1 MKEWVIGNP
10 YTSETPMS
18 SQDEFLIL
26 ACDGVW
32 DVCTDQN
39 AVDLIRDIHDP
50 QEASE
55 KLLSHAME
63 KFSTDN
69 LSVLVIRF
77 DTQYEDATLNS

>member
-10 YTSETPMS
+10 YTSETALTS
-18 SQDEFLIL
+18 DDEFLIL

-32 DVCTDQN
+32 DVCSDQN
-39 AVDLIRDIHDP
+39 AVDLIRDIKDP

-69 LSVLVIRF
+69 LSVIVIRF
-77 DTQYEDATLNS
+77 NQSYEETLNL